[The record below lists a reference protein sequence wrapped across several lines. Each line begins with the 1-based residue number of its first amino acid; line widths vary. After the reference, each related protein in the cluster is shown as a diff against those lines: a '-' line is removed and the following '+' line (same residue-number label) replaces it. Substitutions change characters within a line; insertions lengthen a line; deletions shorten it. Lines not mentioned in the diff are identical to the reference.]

1 MLERAFR
8 KQSPPVP
15 YPGSV
20 LRNGLPTTV
29 NRSLDVPSTLKEKLA
44 TSGTPTLGL
53 FPEKP
58 LLEKYTCTPMFIAAE
73 LTGTKT

>member
-8 KQSPPVP
+8 KQNLPVP

-20 LRNGLPTTV
+20 LGNGLPTTV
-29 NRSLDVPSTLKEKLA
+29 NKSLYVPSTLKEKLA

-58 LLEKYTCTPMFIAAE
+58 LLEKYTHTPMFIAAQ